1 VNQNRIIWVAPGA
14 WGLLTSA
21 RAAHIA
27 AAGLAVVPAPDPAE
41 AIGPAVLLLAPSDL
55 SGARRE
61 PHRKLAKAATPGN
74 PVLLGG
80 TDDRDTLLDAVNI
93 WGVWRVVPRDATPEE
108 LTDGLVAAA
117 EVQRTRTALHQ
128 GAESLFIETRRIED
142 AITRLEGARGRLLDA
157 ERETAASRVSDGL
170 LRCVEHHMQSFE
182 SFEGAIA
189 GMPRDPVLERQA
201 RFAFDG
207 LRALTAL
214 LGDLRGN
221 LDADIGGTDL
231 REPVDRTVENVLM
244 YCRFD
249 KRTSWRRLEATL
261 GCQAAV
267 AVDRHRLFHAV
278 SSLLRHA
285 LEHSEAN
292 AGIILETSSTANQ
305 AMITIRHT
313 DTPAD
318 TQTRQLVASDAAAP
332 PLSPGLRV
340 CLAVVAR
347 HGGQVA
353 VNKTSDNA
361 TLHRITLP
369 ALPAPRSEPAK

>member
-1 VNQNRIIWVAPGA
+1 MNHNRVIWVAPGA
-14 WGLLTSA
+14 WALLTSA
-21 RAAHIA
+21 RAAQIA
-27 AAGLAVVPAPDPAE
+27 AAGLAVVAAPDPAE

-55 SGARRE
+55 SGPRRE
-61 PHRKLAKAATPGN
+61 PHRKLAKAAAPGN

-80 TDDRDTLLDAVNI
+80 TDDRDTLLDAVNT

-108 LTDGLVAAA
+108 LTDGLLAAA

-128 GAESLFIETRRIED
+128 GAENLFMETRRIED
-142 AITRLEGARGRLLDA
+142 AINRLEGARGRLLAA
-157 ERETAASRVSDGL
+157 ERETAAARVSDGL
-170 LRCVEHHMQSFE
+170 LRCVEQHMQSFE
-182 SFEGAIA
+182 SFEQSIA
-189 GMPRDPVLERQA
+189 TMPSDPVLERQA

-221 LDADIGGTDL
+221 LEDVGGATDV

-261 GCQAAV
+261 GCPVAV

-278 SSLLRHA
+278 SSLLRHV
-285 LEHSEAN
+285 LEHSEDS
-292 AGIILETSSTANQ
+292 AGIVLETTSTGDQ
-305 AMITIRHT
+305 AVITIRHT
-313 DTPAD
+313 EAPIDART
-318 TQTRQLVASDAAAP
+318 TRLAASDTAGE

-347 HGGQVA
+347 HGGEIA
-353 VNKTSDNA
+353 VTKNQTSGA
-361 TLHRITLP
+361 LYRISLP
-369 ALPAPRSEPAK
+369 ALPEEPAP